1 MSTDQGGIMS
11 KSDKKEIHL
20 EKEMGTA
27 EVISYLE
34 ERNVVIEQGDVFISL
49 MPTEVIDVEIKAKQ
63 KKRKAKLSLEL
74 SWTGIAD

>member
-1 MSTDQGGIMS
+1 MS

-27 EVISYLE
+27 EVINYLE
-34 ERNVVIEQGDVFISL
+34 EIIRNLKERNVVIEQGDVFISM
-49 MPTEVIDVEIKAKQ
+49 MPTEVIDVDIKAKQ

>member
-1 MSTDQGGIMS
+1 MSR
-11 KSDKKEIHL
+11 SDKKEIHL

-34 ERNVVIEQGDVFISL
+34 DIIRNLKDRNVVIEQGDVFISL

-74 SWTGIAD
+74 SWTGTAD

>member
-1 MSTDQGGIMS
+1 MS

-20 EKEMGTA
+20 EKEMGTT

-34 ERNVVIEQGDVFISL
+34 DIIRNLKDRNIVIEQGDVFISL

-74 SWTGIAD
+74 SWTGIGD